1 MNTIQKINQV
11 LDKIQQ
17 YKTTVDK
24 NITKVDNRF
33 ALTPNEIIKKKI
45 PLNVLGCTGT
55 AKLFVHYA
63 NEVDLKCEVVFTAN
77 KNDLKKRL
85 KDKISR
91 INGHQLISVI
101 DDGKKLIFDPREPK
115 LELINIDNFVF
126 AGVPHIFTGIVAGK
140 DIEHVNSV
148 EKIEEV
154 YLNGYNNNKFINGEK
169 KLQNLDTQNRIL
181 YNKLRE

>member
-33 ALTPNEIIKKKI
+33 ALTSNEIIKKKI

-85 KDKISR
+85 KDTISR
-91 INGHQLISVI
+91 INGHQLISVKLE
-101 DDGKKLIFDPREPK
+101 DGKEFIFDPRES
-115 LELINIDNFVF
+115 ELKQINLDSFFHANI
-126 AGVPHIFTGIVAGK
+126 PHIFTGKIAGK

-148 EKIEEV
+148 EKIEEI
-154 YLNGYNNNKFINGEK
+154 YLNGYNNKFINGEK

-181 YNKLRE
+181 YNKLRD